1 MSVLLAGDFKASEA
15 SPSAPGAHV
24 QPATTATNADSW
36 HFLVNNDDHRRMYD
50 DKKTYTVNIM
60 KNISCSQKT
69 SCHLEWNYNWLSPF
83 LIVPIYL
90 Y

>member
-36 HFLVNNDDHRRMYD
+36 HFLVNNNDHRRMYD
-50 DKKTYTVNIM
+50 DKKTIETIYCKHNEEYILQS
-60 KNISCSQKT
+60 KDK
-69 SCHLEWNYNWLSPF
+69 LS
-83 LIVPIYL
+83 LGMEL
-90 Y
+90 